1 MLNAVKNWIKSFK
14 KHKHHRCI
22 YAVNQGA
29 YVGEMFVFIKQQGD
43 LYMFLSIPNNVNRV
57 IPKEKFDFGI
67 QNGILQFVE
76 KTPADV
82 YIVTIKQFEKN
93 ESNN

>member
-22 YAVNQGA
+22 YAVTQGA
-29 YVGEMFVFIKQQGD
+29 YVGEMFVFIKQLGD
-43 LYMFLSIPNNVNRV
+43 LYMFLSIPNNVNRI

-67 QNGILQFVE
+67 QFVE